1 MSFTPMDLI
10 MVSKYA
16 EFPDTLVT
24 LELCRRQAQLEKRS
38 VPEALRA
45 CARIRAEKA
54 VNRRLKDTLAVMS
67 SSLFPETSI
76 RQIRSCIEKMQ
87 NKLARE
93 MMGKLI
99 TCEDMDELKRLSE
112 EEPDGG

>member
-10 MVSKYA
+10 MVPKFA
-16 EFPDTLVT
+16 E
-24 LELCRRQAQLEKRS
+24 
-38 VPEALRA
+38 
-45 CARIRAEKA
+45 
-54 VNRRLKDTLAVMS
+54 
-67 SSLFPETSI
+67 FPETSI

-112 EEPDGG
+112 EEPE

>member
-45 CARIRAEKA
+45 YARIRAEKA

-112 EEPDGG
+112 EEPE

>member
-38 VPEALRA
+38 VPEALRPGSPA
-45 CARIRAEKA
+45 CLR
-54 VNRRLKDTLAVMS
+54 
-67 SSLFPETSI
+67 PH
-76 RQIRSCIEKMQ
+76 SCGESGQ
-87 NKLARE
+87 
-93 MMGKLI
+93 
-99 TCEDMDELKRLSE
+99 
-112 EEPDGG
+112 P

>member
-1 MSFTPMDLI
+1 
-10 MVSKYA
+10 
-16 EFPDTLVT
+16 
-24 LELCRRQAQLEKRS
+24 
-38 VPEALRA
+38 
-45 CARIRAEKA
+45 
-54 VNRRLKDTLAVMS
+54 MS

-112 EEPDGG
+112 EEPNG